1 MQKWIHKTDSP
12 PGVLSSSDKT
22 KLLISFFFF
31 FFFSYWNFFFIGL
44 REETSLAL
52 LQKLSQILIE
62 A

>member
-22 KLLISFFFF
+22 KLLISFFF